1 MAAHSL
7 KELEQNDRL
16 QWSYYELQTRV
27 SKLGEINSEWASRSG
42 KRGKWLVSDAG
53 LEVLVRLR
61 ELEQNGSSVDSALEV
76 LQQETTKPAQEN
88 ESASQQDL
96 AKLHEESR
104 NVLLDRIASLQARVA
119 DLQAERDRLLG
130 LLENLTLALP
140 PSRQEEEKKRQGFH
154 WLWRRG

>member
-1 MAAHSL
+1 MTTHSL
-7 KELEQNDRL
+7 KDLEQNDRL

-27 SKLGEINSEWASRSG
+27 SKLGEINSGWASRSG

-53 LEVLVRLR
+53 LEVLAQLR

-76 LQQETTKPAQEN
+76 LQQETTGAGDDSQRTPEQEH
-88 ESASQQDL
+88 L
-96 AKLHEESR
+96 TKLHEESR
-104 NVLLDRIASLQARVA
+104 NVLLDRISLLQGRVL

-140 PSRQEEEKKRQGFH
+140 PGRQAEEEKRQGFH
-154 WLWRRG
+154 WPWRR